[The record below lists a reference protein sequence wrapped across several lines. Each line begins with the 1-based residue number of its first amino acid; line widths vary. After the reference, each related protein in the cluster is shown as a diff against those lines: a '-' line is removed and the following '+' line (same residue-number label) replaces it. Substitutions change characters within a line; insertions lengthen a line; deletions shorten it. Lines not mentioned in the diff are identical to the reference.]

1 MRTAERKRREQ
12 ERMRKAILEA
22 SLALFAKGGI
32 RAVSMRNIA
41 ERIAYSPGTIYRYFE
56 GKGSIL
62 QELRIGAFAVF
73 YDRVIDQSRVEDPLE
88 RLQATAKAYID
99 FALER
104 PEYYD
109 LMFNTPEV
117 PAIPDPDGSMPPMRS
132 YLAFKANV
140 AACLTAGHFPKT
152 DPDQAAIA
160 LWASLHGLSGLLL
173 AGMLRMVPENERLAT
188 ALKALDFALRRN

>member
-12 ERMRKAILEA
+12 ERMRKAILDA

-62 QELRIGAFAVF
+62 QELRVGAFAIF
-73 YDRVIDQSRVEDPLE
+73 YDRVIDQSHLEDPLE
-88 RLQATAKAYID
+88 QLQATAKAYIN

-104 PEYYD
+104 PEYYE

-117 PAIPDPDGSMPPMRS
+117 PATQDPDGSMPPMRS
-132 YLAFKANV
+132 YLTFRSNV
-140 AACLTAGHFPKT
+140 AACLAAGHFPKT
-152 DPDQAAIA
+152 DPDQAAVA
-160 LWASLHGLSGLLL
+160 LWAALHGLSGLLL
-173 AGMLRMVPENERLAT
+173 AGMLRMAPEEERLT
-188 ALKALDFALRRN
+188 LALNAMDFALRRN